1 MYDIKALEEEWK
13 QYRKR
18 GRRVWY
24 LSGLL
29 LLIIIGVVFAVLKKN
44 LFYFSDSVQKDRNT
58 TIVEREQNSKVEIPG
73 KEEVIKIIED
83 IPVLDE
89 VAKGKTSE
97 SSIVENKSVQSHRKI
112 HLNIIKTS
120 NIRAYKDVEERFYQ
134 SHDPADSIFLARI
147 YYNKGKYL
155 QAENWA
161 LRTNKV
167 NADIEESWIIF
178 AKSKAKQGYK
188 NEAIG
193 VLVPYIKRTNS
204 SVAKDVL
211 YKIKNDTL

>member
-1 MYDIKALEEEWK
+1 MYDIKALEEEWR
-13 QYRKR
+13 QYKKR
-18 GRRVWY
+18 ERRVWY
-24 LSGLL
+24 LWGLL

-44 LFYFSDSVQKDRNT
+44 LFYFSDSAQEDRNI
-58 TIVEREQNSKVEIPG
+58 TIVQREQNSKIEIPI
-73 KEEVIKIIED
+73 KEEAIKLIED
-83 IPVLDE
+83 VPILDE
-89 VAKGKTSE
+89 VVKEKTSE
-97 SSIVENKSVQSHRKI
+97 SSIVENKSVQSHRKMY
-112 HLNIIKTS
+112 LNIIKTS

-134 SHDPADSIFLARI
+134 SHDPVDSIFLARS
-147 YYNKGKYL
+147 YYNQGKYL

-178 AKSKAKQGYK
+178 AKSKAKQGCK

-211 YKIKNDTL
+211 FKIKNDTL